1 MTKCGDKMKMYFYYG
16 VMGSSKTAT
25 ALMKKFSFEEK
36 NRKVVLIK
44 PSIDS
49 RDGKTIVKS
58 RICLSC
64 EAVTVAPNEKIKNAV
79 ANFAPLDVIIVDE
92 AQFLTA
98 SQVDELR
105 DLTDSGAM
113 VMCYGLKTDYMGK
126 LFDGSKRLIEL
137 ADSIREIQ
145 SMCKCGRKAII
156 NARYNDGK
164 IIYDGKQID
173 IGGND
178 KYIALCHQCWKNGS
192 I

>member
-58 RICLSC
+58 RIGLSC

-126 LFDGSKRLIEL
+126 LFDGTSRLY
-137 ADSIREIQ
+137 SRNSVNVQMRPQ
-145 SMCKCGRKAII
+145 S
-156 NARYNDGK
+156 Y
-164 IIYDGKQID
+164 Y
-173 IGGND
+173 
-178 KYIALCHQCWKNGS
+178 
-192 I
+192 